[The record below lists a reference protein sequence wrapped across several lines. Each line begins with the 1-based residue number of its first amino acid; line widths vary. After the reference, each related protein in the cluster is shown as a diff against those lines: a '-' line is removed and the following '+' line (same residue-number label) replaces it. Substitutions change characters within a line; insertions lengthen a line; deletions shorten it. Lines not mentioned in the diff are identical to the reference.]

1 MHFIMELKTV
11 LFGWS
16 VMQRSCYV
24 ERPKMKSYEEFKGYQ
39 YRVEFDESSGRFES
53 KPLAKMQA
61 DIAPILFMPKR
72 AVKEPTRITKKEKRY
87 ASF

>member
-1 MHFIMELKTV
+1 MNYFKELKTV
-11 LFGWS
+11 LLGWS
-16 VMQRSCYV
+16 QMRRSCYV
-24 ERPKMKSYEEFKGYQ
+24 EKPAMKNYEEFKGYQ